1 MCLRKANTFLESPGV
16 YTRLVLG
23 YFRYDHFFLTGM
35 YKIKADYT
43 KNHLHYIPFLP
54 LALCYL
60 VRELGVRV
68 TVNYRPCT
76 QQSNKERP
84 QFFFSL
90 SGHLGQDKKLNSRNT
105 RSGGGSFEEIAQNI
119 LRKPARSMCQPQ
131 LRTFHGEMREVD
143 PGAGTRRR
151 PS

>member
-1 MCLRKANTFLESPGV
+1 MGLCVRKANTFLESPGV

-60 VRELGVRV
+60 VRDLGVRV
-68 TVNYRPCT
+68 TVNTALVHNRAT
-76 QQSNKERP
+76 KRGHN
-84 QFFFSL
+84 FFFL
-90 SGHLGQDKKLNSRNT
+90 YRGTLGKTKN
-105 RSGGGSFEEIAQNI
+105 
-119 LRKPARSMCQPQ
+119 
-131 LRTFHGEMREVD
+131 
-143 PGAGTRRR
+143 
-151 PS
+151 